1 MICVLGSINMDLIAN
16 TDRLPGPGETVSGN
30 HFATAPGGKGAN
42 QALAARRAGAV
53 VKMAGAVGS
62 DNFAPMALELLKS
75 SGADIENVKT
85 TDEPTGT
92 ALILVGGDGE
102 NMIAVVAG
110 ANGEVSSDDA
120 CSIIDQMSEGD
131 SLLLQMEIDASTVKK
146 ALETARDKGVRSV
159 FNIAP
164 MTDEAGKLAPLA
176 DIIVANETEFD
187 LLIGKGTLSDADREI
202 EMKSFANTHNRSVV
216 ITLGGDGVIAY
227 HCGRLLTANGLTIT
241 PVDTVGAGDTFCGYL
256 TQGLDADL
264 GFEDALSQAAIAG
277 SLACLKPGAQP
288 AIPTITAV
296 NKVSS
301 NNSDT

>member
-16 TDRLPGPGETVSGN
+16 TERLPGPGETVSGN

-42 QALAARRAGAV
+42 QALAARRAGAT

-62 DNFAPMALELLKS
+62 DNFADMALELLKS
-75 SGADIENVKT
+75 SGTDLENVKT
-85 TDEPTGT
+85 TDEATGT

-110 ANGEVSSDDA
+110 ANGKVSPDDA
-120 CSIIDQMSEGD
+120 RVIIDQMSAGD
-131 SLLLQMEIDASTVKK
+131 SLLLQMEIDAETVKT
-146 ALETARDKGVRSV
+146 ALEAARDKGVRSI

-164 MTDEAGKLAPLA
+164 MTDDAAKLAHLA
-176 DIIVANETEFD
+176 DIVVANETEFD
-187 LLIGKGTLSDADREI
+187 LLIGKGTLSDGDRNA
-202 EMKSFANTHNRSVV
+202 EMEKFAQTHNRSVV

-227 HCGRLLTANGLTIT
+227 HQGARYSAKGLKIT

-264 GFEDALSQAAIAG
+264 GFEAALSQAAAAG

-288 AIPTITAV
+288 AIPTIADV
-296 NKVSS
+296 RNALSS
-301 NNSDT
+301 

>member
-42 QALAARRAGAV
+42 QALAAKRAGAN

-62 DNFAPMALELLKS
+62 DNFADMALELLKL
-75 SGADIENVKT
+75 SGTDLDNVKV
-85 TDEPTGT
+85 TDAATGT

-110 ANGEVSSDDA
+110 ANSEVNSDDA
-120 CSIIDQMSEGD
+120 RSMISQMSAGD
-131 SLLLQMEIDASTVKK
+131 SLLLQMEIDAGTVKT
-146 ALETARDKGVRSV
+146 ALEAAREKGVRSI

-164 MTDEAGKLAPLA
+164 MTEEAAKLAPFA
-176 DIIVANETEFD
+176 DIVVANETEFD
-187 LLIGKGTLSDADREI
+187 LLIGKGTLSDEDRAT
-202 EMKSFANTHNRSVV
+202 EMKAFADAHNRSVV

-227 HCGRLLTANGLTIT
+227 HQDAHYSANGLKIT
-241 PVDTVGAGDTFCGYL
+241 PVDTVGAGDTFCGFL

-264 GFEDALSQAAIAG
+264 GFDAALTQAAVAG

-288 AIPTITAV
+288 AIPTISDVQAV
-296 NKVSS
+296 LSS
-301 NNSDT
+301 

>member
-42 QALAARRAGAV
+42 QALAAKRAGAE

-62 DNFAPMALELLKS
+62 DNFAEMALELLKS
-75 SGADIENVKT
+75 SG
-85 TDEPTGT
+85 TDLDNIKVTEAATGT

-110 ANGEVSSDDA
+110 ANGEVNSDDA
-120 CSIIDQMSEGD
+120 GLIIDKMGAGD
-131 SLLLQMEIDASTVKK
+131 SLLLQMEIEADTVKA
-146 ALETARDKGVRSV
+146 ALEAAREKGVRSI

-164 MTDEAGKLAPLA
+164 MTDEAAKLAPLA
-176 DIIVANETEFD
+176 DIVVANETEFD
-187 LLIGKGTLSDADREI
+187 LLIGKGTLTDEERNTKMQAFAD
-202 EMKSFANTHNRSVV
+202 THNRSVV

-227 HCGRLLTANGLTIT
+227 HQGAYYSANGLKIT

-256 TQGLDADL
+256 TQGLDANL
-264 GFEDALSQAAIAG
+264 GFEAALTQAATAG
-277 SLACLKPGAQP
+277 SLACLTPGAQP
-288 AIPTITAV
+288 AIPKIADV
-296 NKVSS
+296 RNALSS
-301 NNSDT
+301 

>member
-42 QALAARRAGAV
+42 QALAAKRAGAE

-62 DNFAPMALELLKS
+62 DNFAEMALELLKS
-75 SGADIENVKT
+75 SGTDLDNVKVV
-85 TDEPTGT
+85 EAATGT

-110 ANGEVSSDDA
+110 ANGEVNSDDA
-120 CSIIDQMSEGD
+120 GLIIDKMGAGD
-131 SLLLQMEIDASTVKK
+131 SLLLQMEIEADTVKA
-146 ALETARDKGVRSV
+146 ALEAAREKGVRSI

-164 MTDEAGKLAPLA
+164 MTDEAAKLAPLA
-176 DIIVANETEFD
+176 DIVVANETEFD
-187 LLIGKGTLSDADREI
+187 LLIGKGTLSDEERNI
-202 EMKSFANTHNRSVV
+202 EMKAFADTHNRSVV

-227 HCGRLLTANGLTIT
+227 HQGAYYSANGLKIT

-256 TQGLDADL
+256 TQGLDANL
-264 GFEDALSQAAIAG
+264 RFEAALTQAAVAG
-277 SLACLKPGAQP
+277 SLACLMSGAQP
-288 AIPTITAV
+288 AIPKIADV
-296 NKVSS
+296 RNALSS
-301 NNSDT
+301 